1 LLAVVNDIAKMMG
14 TTKFDC
20 NTIASREDEADAV
33 DAVDNSAVA
42 SRLTA
47 AALHL
52 MSAYAQCACPKLAVI
67 VEAHI
72 AELARVTPDAC
83 VRAVCEALHKNWSH
97 EVAACAAKGCFAD
110 NVNESIPTNST
121 LMQKIRQI
129 KFH

>member
-1 LLAVVNDIAKMMG
+1 MKMDV
-14 TTKFDC
+14 KNIDQRKSL
-20 NTIASREDEADAV
+20 SREDEREEIDFGDHAA
-33 DAVDNSAVA
+33 AQS

-83 VRAVCEALHKNWSH
+83 VRAVCEALHKNWSK
-97 EVAACAAKGCFAD
+97 EVAACASEGCLAENSAHD
-110 NVNESIPTNST
+110 NPS

>member
-1 LLAVVNDIAKMMG
+1 MKMNV
-14 TTKFDC
+14 KNIDQNKSSLC
-20 NTIASREDEADAV
+20 QYEREDVDFDADFDDHA
-33 DAVDNSAVA
+33 AAQS

-72 AELARVTPDAC
+72 AELARVTPYVC
-83 VRAVCEALHKNWSH
+83 VRAVCEALHKNWSK
-97 EVAACAAKGCFAD
+97 EVASCAAKGCPAED
-110 NVNESIPTNST
+110 VIAQGNAHPS

>member
-1 LLAVVNDIAKMMG
+1 MKMDVNNIDQNQSSPCQ
-14 TTKFDC
+14 DE
-20 NTIASREDEADAV
+20 REDVDFDTDFGDSAAV
-33 DAVDNSAVA
+33 QS

-52 MSAYAQCACPKLAVI
+52 MSAYAQCTCPKLAVI

-83 VRAVCEALHKNWSH
+83 VRAVCEALHKNWSK
-97 EVAACAAKGCFAD
+97 EVASCAAKGCFAE
-110 NVNESIPTNST
+110 NVIESGNAQPI
-121 LMQKIRQI
+121 LMQKIRRI